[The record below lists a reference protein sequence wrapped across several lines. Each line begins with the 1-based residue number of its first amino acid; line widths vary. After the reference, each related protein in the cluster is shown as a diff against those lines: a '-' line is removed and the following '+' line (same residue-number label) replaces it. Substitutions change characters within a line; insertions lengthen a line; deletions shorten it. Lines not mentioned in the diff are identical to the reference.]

1 MRAHPVSHDRAAAD
15 APAATD
21 LAVTEAR
28 EPQAPASR
36 RNSLSRALAVLGIVG
51 LLAVPTSWLFYKIS
65 AAERQM
71 QHEAQAQVALL
82 TGRLSAPDATPVP
95 LPLLLH
101 NVPLAPP
108 EEGRRIV
115 RDATG
120 RVLSDLGHVEPGPV
134 LAVSVPI
141 MTAAGPLGEVE
152 VVYSSRPLLWNVLGV
167 GALTLVLGAAMAL
180 VAVQGYRRGRP
191 DGVAGLSREQRG
203 NGLLSR
209 HAFVDAVRA
218 SLVRSGRG
226 HGECSVFHLDIDH
239 FKMINT
245 VVGQTWADS
254 LLDQVAEVVGKRT
267 DELLKEASLPPAVI
281 GAPGGDVLLILVEKL
296 PRSASVTEAFSRG
309 VLDALGEAFEV
320 GPYQLYLS
328 ASIGVS
334 HRAGRDVTAERLI
347 REAELAKIFAKGQG
361 AGSYAIHDQAMDAEE
376 GALEAM
382 GQKLRHALANE
393 EFLLYYQ
400 PKAHM
405 VTGAITGV
413 EALLRWQPAGQ
424 PMVMP
429 DRFVPV
435 LEETGLI
442 VPVGAWVLREAC
454 RQVMEWRSRGMPPI
468 HVAVNVSARQ
478 LRQRS
483 FVDTVDAVL
492 RETGLEARYL
502 ELELTESIFVDHAV
516 DNLRMLTRLAEMGVS
531 LAIDDFGTGHSSLS
545 YLSNFSPRTLK
556 IDRSF
561 LVEAPDGADNCAIAR
576 AIIALGHGMGLH
588 VVAEGVETEAQAD
601 FLRGYGCDQMQGYL
615 LSRPQPPEKIEPW
628 LRARVQPEP
637 MPWVPEPDA
646 RPETALPA

>member
-1 MRAHPVSHDRAAAD
+1 MNETPSLVGQPVISVPVSGPDSAPVK
-15 APAATD
+15 APATRRR
-21 LAVTEAR
+21 AVV
-28 EPQAPASR
+28 
-36 RNSLSRALAVLGIVG
+36 RALAVLGIVG
-51 LLAVPTSWLFYKIS
+51 LLAVPTSYLFYKIS
-65 AAERQM
+65 AVEQQM
-71 QHEAQAQVALL
+71 LLEAQSHA
-82 TGRLSAPDATPVP
+82 R
-95 LPLLLH
+95 LLH
-101 NVPLAPP
+101 DRLVSSDAPQAELASLVRSAHAGPP
-108 EEGRRIV
+108 VEGRRVIH
-115 RDATG
+115 DASG
-120 RVLSDLGHVEPGPV
+120 KILSDIGHTEPGPV
-134 LAVSVPI
+134 ISVSVPVN
-141 MTAAGPLGEVE
+141 TAAGRLAEVE
-152 VVYSSRPLLWNVLGV
+152 IVRSSRPVLWNVLGV

-180 VAVQGYRRGRP
+180 VAVQGYRRGWP
-191 DGVAGLSREQRG
+191 NGMTVLPEEQRDD
-203 NGLLSR
+203 GLLSR
-209 HAFVDAVRA
+209 RAFMDAVRE
-218 SLVRSGRG
+218 SLARSGRG
-226 HGECSVFHLDIDH
+226 EGECSVFHLDIDH

-245 VVGQTWADS
+245 VVGQTWADR
-254 LLDQVAEVVGKRT
+254 LLDQVAHVVRVRIDDLVK
-267 DELLKEASLPPAVI
+267 ASSLPAAVI
-281 GAPGGDVLLILVEKL
+281 GAPGGDVLLVLVEKL

-334 HRAGRDVTAERLI
+334 HRAGRDVSAERLV

-376 GALEAM
+376 GALDAM

-393 EFLLYYQ
+393 EFLLHYQ

-413 EALLRWQPAGQ
+413 EALLRWQPADG

-454 RQVMEWRSRGMPPI
+454 RQVMAWRSRGMPPI

-483 FVDTVDAVL
+483 FVDTVEAVL
-492 RETGLEARYL
+492 HDTGLEAKYL
-502 ELELTESIFVDHAV
+502 ELELTESIFVDNAA
-516 DNLRMLTRLAEMGVS
+516 DNLRVLTRLAEMGVS

-561 LVEAPDGADNCAIAR
+561 LVEAPDGNDNIAIAR
-576 AIIALGHGMGLH
+576 AIIALGHGMGLY
-588 VVAEGVETEAQAD
+588 VVAEGVETEAQAE
-601 FLRGYGCDQMQGYL
+601 FLRGHGCDQMQGYL

-628 LRARVQPEP
+628 LRSRFQPAQQE
-637 MPWVPEPDA
+637 A
-646 RPETALPA
+646 GQAAFA